1 MAFAKLFGV
10 ADEQILVKLDE
21 TEDGKPEI
29 RVYFKPPDS
38 GVCSVASVF
47 SDSDDG
53 RKSAKLVFAKI
64 DEASAREMIES
75 VMKWM
80 EEDA

>member
-1 MAFAKLFGV
+1 MASLK
-10 ADEQILVKLDE
+10 
-21 TEDGKPEI
+21 
-29 RVYFKPPDS
+29 S
-38 GVCSVASVF
+38 GCTSSRLIQVCVCSVASVF